1 MSLFKYTEIPPAE
14 HLKDFIDMYWIMETE
29 ALYQP
34 AEVRLYADGTTDIF
48 VNMGS
53 TRPLLNNKPLL
64 PGTIYFGGTMTTSSL
79 IQRLPNS
86 VFIGI
91 RFKPGGFAFF
101 YKLPLQELTD
111 EIIEFPDRFL
121 YDLLDV
127 DNKVTDRLN
136 DFFTRKI
143 RNTYNLLPLA
153 KTVENH
159 RGKITV
165 DYLAE
170 KHHVTNRTLERMF
183 NEHMGITPKE
193 FIKVI
198 RFQQVLKRI
207 RKKDFKESLSQL
219 AYEMG
224 YYDHAH
230 LTNDVKRYSGFN
242 PTTLAAL
249 FKSR

>member
-1 MSLFKYTEIPPAE
+1 MSSLKYAEIPPVE
-14 HLKDFIDMYWIMETE
+14 HLKDFIDTYWIMETGP
-29 ALYQP
+29 LYQP

-101 YKLPLQELTD
+101 YKLPLQELAD
-111 EIIEFPDRFL
+111 EVIEFPDRFL
-121 YDLLDV
+121 HDLLDV
-127 DNKVTDRLN
+127 DDKVTDRLD

-143 RNTYNLLPLA
+143 KGTRNLLPLA
-153 KTVENH
+153 KTVENYK
-159 RGKITV
+159 GKITV

-170 KHHVTNRTLERMF
+170 KHNLTNRTLERMF

-193 FIKVI
+193 FLKVI
-198 RFQQVLKRI
+198 RFQQVLKKI
-207 RKKDFKESLSQL
+207 RKKDYKENLAEL

-230 LTNDVKRYSGFN
+230 LTNEVKRYSGFN

-249 FKSR
+249 FKSH

>member
-1 MSLFKYTEIPPAE
+1 MSSLKYAEIPPVE
-14 HLKDFIDMYWIMETE
+14 HLKDFIDTYWIMETGP
-29 ALYQP
+29 LYQP
-34 AEVRLYADGTTDIF
+34 GQVRLYADGTTDIF

-64 PGTIYFGGTMTTSSL
+64 PGTIYFGGTMTASSL

-86 VFIGI
+86 IFIGI

-111 EIIEFPDRFL
+111 EVIEFPDRFL

-127 DNKVTDRLN
+127 DDKVTDRLD

-143 RNTYNLLPLA
+143 KGTRNLLPLA
-153 KTVENH
+153 KTVENYK
-159 RGKITV
+159 GKITV
-165 DYLAE
+165 DHLAE
-170 KHHVTNRTLERMF
+170 KHNVTNRTLERMF

-198 RFQQVLKRI
+198 RFQQVLKKI
-207 RKKDFKESLSQL
+207 RKKDYKENL
-219 AYEMG
+219 AELAFEMG

-230 LTNDVKRYSGFN
+230 LTNEVKRYSGFS

-249 FKSR
+249 FKSH

>member
-1 MSLFKYTEIPPAE
+1 MNSFKYTEIPPAE
-14 HLKDFIDMYWIMETE
+14 HLKDYIDTYWIMETG

-53 TRPLLNNKPLL
+53 TRPLLNNNPLL
-64 PGTIYFGGTMTTSSL
+64 PDTIYFGGTMTASSL
-79 IQRLPNS
+79 IQRLPSS

-127 DNKVTDRLN
+127 DNKVTDRLD
-136 DFFTRKI
+136 DFFTKKI
-143 RNTYNLLPLA
+143 RNTRNLLSLA

-159 RGKITV
+159 KGQITV

-170 KHHVTNRTLERMF
+170 IHHVTNRTLERMF

-219 AYEMG
+219 AFEMG

-230 LTNDVKRYSGFN
+230 LTNEVKRYSGVN

-249 FKSR
+249 FKSH

>member
-1 MSLFKYTEIPPAE
+1 MSSFKYVEIPPVE
-14 HLKDFIDMYWIMETE
+14 HLRDFIDTYWIMETGP
-29 ALYQP
+29 LYQP
-34 AEVRLYADGTTDIF
+34 AKTRLYADGTTDIF
-48 VNMGS
+48 VNMGG
-53 TRPLLNNKPLL
+53 TRPLLNDKVLL
-64 PGTIYFGGTMTTSSL
+64 PGTIYFGGTMTTSII

-86 VFIGI
+86 IFIGI
-91 RFKPGGFAFF
+91 RFKPGGFPFF

-127 DNKVTDRLN
+127 DDKVTDRLDN
-136 DFFTRKI
+136 FFSGKIKNTR
-143 RNTYNLLPLA
+143 NLLFLT
-153 KTVENH
+153 KTVESY

-165 DYLAE
+165 DCLAE

-193 FIKVI
+193 FIKVV
-198 RFQQVLKRI
+198 RFQHVLKRM
-207 RKKDFKESLSQL
+207 RKNEFKENLSQL

-242 PTTLAAL
+242 PTALAAL
-249 FKSR
+249 FKAH

>member
-1 MSLFKYTEIPPAE
+1 MSTFKYIEIPPVE
-14 HLKDFIDMYWIMETE
+14 HLKDFIDTYWIMETG

-34 AEVRLYADGTTDIF
+34 CETRLYADGTTDIF
-48 VNMGS
+48 INMGN
-53 TRPLLNNKPLL
+53 TRPLYNNVPLL
-64 PGTIYFGGTMTTSSL
+64 PGIIYFGGTMTTSSL

-86 VFIGI
+86 MFIGI

-101 YKLPLQELTD
+101 YKLPLQELAD

-121 YDLLDV
+121 RDLLDV
-127 DNKVTDRLN
+127 DSKVTDRL
-136 DFFTRKI
+136 DEFFTRKI
-143 RNTYNLLPLA
+143 KNSRNLLSLA
-153 KTVENH
+153 KTVESH
-159 RGKITV
+159 KGKITV
-165 DYLAE
+165 DCLAQ

-198 RFQQVLKRI
+198 RFQHVLKKF
-207 RKKDFKESLSQL
+207 RKKELRESLSEL

-230 LTNDVKRYSGFN
+230 LSNDVKRYSGLN
-242 PTTLAAL
+242 PTELAAL
-249 FKSR
+249 FKYR

>member
-1 MSLFKYTEIPPAE
+1 MSLLKYTEIPPAE
-14 HLKDFIDMYWIMETE
+14 HLQDFIDTYWIMETG

-53 TRPLLNNKPLL
+53 TMPLLNNKPLL
-64 PGTIYFGGTMTTSSL
+64 PGTIYFGGTMTNSSL

-143 RNTYNLLPLA
+143 RNTYNLLPLT

-165 DYLAE
+165 DHLAE

-230 LTNDVKRYSGFN
+230 LTNDVKRYAGFN

-249 FKSR
+249 FKSP

>member
-1 MSLFKYTEIPPAE
+1 MSSFKYVEIAPAE
-14 HLKDFIDMYWIMETE
+14 QLKDFIDTYWIMETG

-34 AEVRLYADGTTDIF
+34 TEARLYADGTTDIF
-48 VNMGS
+48 VNMGN
-53 TRPLLNNKPLL
+53 TRPLLNNTPLL

-86 VFIGI
+86 IFIGI

-127 DNKVTDRLN
+127 DDRVTERLD
-136 DFFTRKI
+136 DFFTGKI
-143 RNTYNLLPLA
+143 RNTRNLLSLI

-159 RGKITV
+159 KGKITV
-165 DYLAE
+165 DYLA
-170 KHHVTNRTLERMF
+170 KRHHVTNRTLERMF
-183 NEHMGITPKE
+183 NEHMGISPKE

-207 RKKDFKESLSQL
+207 RKKDVKESLSQL

-224 YYDHAH
+224 YYDQAH
-230 LTNDVKRYSGFN
+230 LANEVKRYSGFD

-249 FKSR
+249 FKSH